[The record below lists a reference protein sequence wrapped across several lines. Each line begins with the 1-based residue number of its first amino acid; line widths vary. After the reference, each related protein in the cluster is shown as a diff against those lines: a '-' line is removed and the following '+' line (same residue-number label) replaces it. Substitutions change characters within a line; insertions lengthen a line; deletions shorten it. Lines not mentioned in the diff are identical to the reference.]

1 MIINEISLSNFRIFP
16 AVETIVDLN
25 NVPHL
30 DHAEKSSILLA
41 LQKIFGETTEDNRV
55 TAEDFN
61 THGTMTVSV
70 KISFPEF
77 AAPAAAAEPC
87 HRQLFKYMQIGSD
100 GQLFCR
106 LSLSAFR
113 HDLISSIEQ
122 HLYWELP
129 GELHI
134 PLTPA
139 EHTIFTPAFL
149 AGSCSRIICN
159 E

>member
-77 AAPAAAAEPC
+77 ADPAAAMSN
-87 HRQLFKYMQIGSD
+87 FGKMM
-100 GQLFCR
+100 
-106 LSLSAFR
+106 
-113 HDLISSIEQ
+113 
-122 HLYWELP
+122 
-129 GELHI
+129 
-134 PLTPA
+134 LTA
-139 EHTIFTPAFL
+139 T
-149 AGSCSRIICN
+149 R
-159 E
+159 